1 MHNDLVSCPEDCPGC
16 ACSPALQLRAHART
30 HSIQHAQGLRNG
42 HCARALH
49 AILFADSIAWEQ
61 ARSPFADAGT
71 ISVQGQSFSLAFA
84 ATGSEGGSDWRPAVD
99 CDADPRKST
108 MCFAAYTASLDTNK
122 DGKLSVVECEAS
134 VKAYTDLAAKAVAY
148 QRRGSDQ
155 DLKEDAQ
162 LDRRQRRSAVAN
174 RIEEARMNSNG
185 VQEDFIDFDPE
196 NQPWYLK
203 PGSRWSNPVF
213 RIVAY
218 VYFGIGGV
226 WLLSLFYLR
235 FISEDKSFDGEQAL
249 NMTVALQAVALALW
263 FFYDF
268 SIMCARFH
276 WLLWDE
282 EIDYETWSTG
292 YETPYEVLYWLGPKY
307 WTANEKTLESHGCPS
322 KQNLIRMNAQPV
334 PDNACNWGM
343 LQFSAD
349 ILR

>member
-1 MHNDLVSCPEDCPGC
+1 LLVSCPEEALEG
-16 ACSPALQLRAHART
+16 CSPAWHIACARPHALKHERRGLQ
-30 HSIQHAQGLRNG
+30 NC
-42 HCARALH
+42 HCARALP

-84 ATGSEGGSDWRPAVD
+84 ATGSEGSSDWRPAVD
-99 CDADPRKST
+99 CDADPRKSP

-122 DGKLSVVECEAS
+122 DGKLSVMECEAS
-134 VKAYTDLAAKAVAY
+134 AKAYTDLAARAIAY
-148 QRRGSDQ
+148 QSRGSDQ
-155 DLKEDAQ
+155 DSKEDAKVN
-162 LDRRQRRSAVAN
+162 RRQMIGSAVAEKLVSVGVYQ
-174 RIEEARMNSNG
+174 IGSEQADFEE
-185 VQEDFIDFDPE
+185 FDPD
-196 NQPWYLK
+196 NQPWYLQ
-203 PGSRWSNPVF
+203 PGSRWRNPLF

-226 WLLSLFYLR
+226 WLLWSFYLR
-235 FISEDKSFDGEQAL
+235 FISEEKSFDGEQAL
-249 NMTVALQAVALALW
+249 NMTVALQAAALALW

-268 SIMCARFH
+268 SIMCARFN

-292 YETPYEVLYWLGPKY
+292 YETPNEVLYWLGPKY
-307 WTANEKTLESHGCPS
+307 WTATQETLESHGCPN
-322 KQNLIRMNAQPV
+322 KENLFLLDAQPV